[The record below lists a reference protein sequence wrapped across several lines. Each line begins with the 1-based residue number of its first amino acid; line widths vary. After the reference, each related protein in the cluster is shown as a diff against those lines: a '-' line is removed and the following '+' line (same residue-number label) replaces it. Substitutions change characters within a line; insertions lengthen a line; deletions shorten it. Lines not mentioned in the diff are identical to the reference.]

1 MKINLYIYSMV
12 KFLLGNR
19 SYETPNSTKKSHR
32 PIDSPLQKNL
42 LKSLH
47 AKGVQNCCAALPE
60 PKRIKER
67 NEISYVKLKS
77 MMVLL
82 TTARACLK
90 KYI

>member
-1 MKINLYIYSMV
+1 MKHLTLQRSLIV
-12 KFLLGNR
+12 LLIVH
-19 SYETPNSTKKSHR
+19 SK
-32 PIDSPLQKNL
+32 KNL